1 MTDQDLT
8 ERFSC
13 AAESLARGESVAG
26 TGISATRFLLV
37 EHTGVWG
44 FAAWPSLVG
53 EHAAADT
60 VAEWE
65 KHGGRVQLI
74 RKHGRRDVP
83 DGSGQRVF
91 LVVDGRTWHGVWHS
105 LEDLAAIVSADMAGA
120 SLQSVLK
127 VYEGPQLTLV
137 CTHSQHDPCCA
148 VNGRQ
153 VAAALHTVDPEGTW
167 ESSHLGG
174 DRFAAN
180 VLLFPELLQ
189 MGRVPAEQA
198 AAVVA
203 AHRRG
208 TLDKDVVRGIAGVA
222 PAAQVAIV
230 HVATKADLDYRSLE
244 AHIVES
250 TDLTEDKSAT
260 HTVKVTGAGRADLT
274 LTVKERQSKNPTFN
288 TCRRTKEA
296 TYRVLEVG

>member
-44 FAAWPSLVG
+44 FSAWSNLVG
-53 EHAAADT
+53 EHAAAGT

-74 RKHGRRDVP
+74 RKHGRRETP
-83 DGSGQRVF
+83 DGTAQRVF
-91 LVVDGRTWHGVWHS
+91 LIAGGQTWHGVWRS
-105 LEDLAAIVSADMAGA
+105 LEDLAEIVSADMAGDTRA
-120 SLQSVLK
+120 AQLEP
-127 VYEGPQLTLV
+127 YDGADLTLV

-148 VNGRQ
+148 IHGRQ
-153 VAAALHTVDPEGTW
+153 VAAALHAVDPEGTW

-198 AAVVA
+198 VSVIA

-208 TLDKDVVRGIAGVA
+208 VLDPDIVRGIAGVA
-222 PAAQVAIV
+222 PAAQVALI
-230 HVATKADLDYRSLE
+230 HVAVEHDLDYRCLE
-244 AHIVES
+244 AHLVES
-250 TDLTEDKSAT
+250 TDLTDDKRAT
-260 HTVKVTGAGRADLT
+260 HTVKVTGADREDLM
-274 LTVKERQSKNPTFN
+274 LTVRERQSTNPTFN

-296 TYRVLEVG
+296 TYRILEVG